1 MRMDKMDK
9 REELIK
15 LMMEMSPKEREEL
28 LKTWNEMKKEAS
40 A

>member
-1 MRMDKMDK
+1 MRIDKMDE

-15 LMMEMSPKEREEL
+15 LIMEMSPEEREEL